1 MESNDKK
8 YICEICNKEFK
19 TENALKS
26 HKTKMHKNEKKDKI
40 PEKENTTL
48 KKIEVIEKKQY
59 KDSDMILVRNGAPG
73 RLIFK
78 APKSNFVYVFN
89 SFGDEE
95 EIPFEE
101 LKLTRSGDNIKFF
114 KNHWFLIDNIDVLD
128 QLGVKRFYTNSLNF
142 DEFESLFDCAPDEI
156 KNKISKL
163 TLDQRITVGILARE
177 KINNNEISDLN
188 VIHAL
193 EVSLDTE
200 FLVKQ

>member
-8 YICEICNKEFK
+8 YICEICSKEFK

-26 HKTKMHKNEKKDKI
+26 HKTKMHKKKDEI
-40 PEKENTTL
+40 PEKENMTL

-101 LKLTRSGDNIKFF
+101 LKLTRNGDNIKFF
-114 KNHWFLIDNIDVLD
+114 KNHWFLIDDINVLE
-128 QLGVKRFYTNSLNF
+128 QLGIKRFYTDSLSF
-142 DEFESLFDCAPDEI
+142 EEFEELFELSLDEI
-156 KNKISKL
+156 KSKISKL
-163 TLDQRITVGILARE
+163 TPGQKTAVGVLTRE